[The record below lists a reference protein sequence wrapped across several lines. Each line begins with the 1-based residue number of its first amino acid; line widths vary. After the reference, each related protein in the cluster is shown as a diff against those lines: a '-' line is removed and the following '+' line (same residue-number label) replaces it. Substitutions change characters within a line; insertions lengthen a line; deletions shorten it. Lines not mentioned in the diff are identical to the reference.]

1 MLHQRMLLVLIPLLL
16 LAHFS
21 SCYRGEEKHD
31 IGTLAGDVQ
40 NWAMLIQN
48 YIMQVRRSS
57 FSWHQELY
65 VVYRWTY
72 MSSTGLVHKCLSIY
86 ILLILNYLHYVFSA
100 ACQWWHQPS
109 HNTEP
114 FRSSH
119 LQRWEKKWHRAC
131 WASERRPCWLF
142 SQQKESSRGDYHNNN
157 FEFIMKAAKTICN
170 TVFLLS

>member
-1 MLHQRMLLVLIPLLL
+1 MLSGWRETW
-16 LAHFS
+16 
-21 SCYRGEEKHD
+21 YRD
-31 IGTLAGDVQ
+31 IGRWCAKLGHAHPKLYHAGKK
-40 NWAMLIQN
+40 IK
-48 YIMQVRRSS
+48 
-57 FSWHQELY
+57 FFF
-65 VVYRWTY
+65 VYRWTY